1 MRLLI
6 ASTLLLLG
14 LGSTAQAADAVRD
27 DGLAG
32 YEEVKRITAFRGLY
46 SWSSI
51 DDDSLILW
59 ANAYEP
65 YLVEL
70 RFPSHDLR
78 FARAIGV
85 TQFGSQIHAR
95 TDSIQVRGFR
105 YPIGRIYK
113 LSRDEARRLSQS

>member
-1 MRLLI
+1 MSELK
-6 ASTLLLLG
+6 LG
-14 LGSTAQAADAVRD
+14 LPKGSLEAATIE
-27 DGLAG
+27 L
-32 YEEVKRITAFRGLY
+32 FRKSGWKIVGMNRSY
-46 SWSSI
+46 FPSI